1 MNEKRKKVVMTLG
14 VVGIIFLAIFVV
26 TTQYQISDLGK
37 KDDGLPLFA
46 KIFTDES
53 SGTVPL
59 NVNFTSLVTNYE
71 GEIKYLWDFGDGKT
85 SNEINPRHIYEENG
99 SYHCSLTVLDSTGT
113 KLTDS
118 IIILVKENQGAI
130 ATIKIDPITS
140 PRPYIAGLPKATKAY
155 AGAIID
161 KLINSPIPHPRLSKI
176 KGWINL
182 EAQVTA
188 DPEGD
193 EIVSYNWELRP
204 PSYANRIGGSVVYPI
219 YYFEGKNITIPG
231 KYTYRLGLYKVT
243 LRIEDEAGGNAT
255 ISDDFTIDTSPEEN
269 KIAQLE
275 WRKNDLNTKWLTK
288 VSKLAV
294 GATIISFIANRFQG
308 SENFPRAK
316 IVLLFLLQTGW
327 LINWEGSNILP
338 FEMYGQF
345 LEKHPIRQQ
354 LVNKTLH
361 GIQSFLVKMKDKF
374 PKQEGIIDSLI
385 GSIQNML
392 ENLGLTNMRPKL
404 SNPFPEHEKDY
415 MPRDLPYVSIDVND
429 TEGDTFDIRI
439 YGDNITEVN
448 LSDQVSGTFT
458 ADLIT
463 PLPAVETITWY
474 VEVIDH
480 QGKEVHAEY
489 WFETSN
495 L

>member
-1 MNEKRKKVVMTLG
+1 MKEKKTIKVLG
-14 VVGIIFLAIFVV
+14 IVGIILLAIFVV

-46 KIFTDES
+46 KIFTDKS
-53 SGTVPL
+53 SGTVPF

-71 GEIKYLWDFGDGKT
+71 GEIKYLWDFGDGET

-99 SYHCSLTVLDSTGT
+99 SYHCSLTFSDSTGT
-113 KLTDS
+113 EVTDS

-140 PRPYIAGLPKATKAY
+140 PRPYISGLPKATNAY

-176 KGWINL
+176 KDWVTL

-204 PSYANRIGGSVVYPI
+204 PSYMNRISGSVSYPV

-243 LRIEDEAGGNAT
+243 LIIEDEAGGNAT

-269 KIAQLE
+269 KIAKMQFSY
-275 WRKNDLNTKWLTK
+275 NNLNNKWLTK
-288 VSKLAV
+288 ISKLAIA
-294 GATIISFIANRFQG
+294 GLIISRIANRFEG
-308 SENFPRAK
+308 NEYLPRVK
-316 IVLLFLLQTGW
+316 MVLLLLLQTGW
-327 LINWEGSNILP
+327 LINWEGSDSLI
-338 FEMYGQF
+338 FELYGQF
-345 LEKHPIRQQ
+345 LEKRPVRRE
-354 LVNKTLH
+354 LVNKSLH
-361 GIQSFLVKMKDKF
+361 IIQSILINLKDKF
-374 PKQEGIIDSLI
+374 PKQEELMDGLIDFV
-385 GSIQNML
+385 QNML
-392 ENLGLTNMRPKL
+392 ENLGLSNMRPEL
-404 SNPFPEHEKDY
+404 SNPFPEHKKDY